1 MMEFSARN
9 MKLRASEIRI
19 NSHIFQDLK
28 DKVIKEAAMGNTSCN
43 FPFHDNLTDAHI
55 EELRDRGFDVQ
66 RNSACLWW
74 EISWK

>member
-9 MKLRASEIRI
+9 MKLRASEIRRS
-19 NSHIFQDLK
+19 NIFEALK
-28 DKVIKEAAMGNTSCN
+28 DKIRKEAAMGNTSCN

-66 RNSACLWW
+66 RNSICLWW